1 LTTPPSTVAVLDGA
15 LAAALRLGTN
25 FIGTEHLLIGALIA
39 DGAAARALGSL
50 GLTVEWAEGPT
61 RAEFAPIQARRRS

>member
-1 LTTPPSTVAVLDGA
+1 
-15 LAAALRLGTN
+15 LGTN
-25 FIGTEHLLIGALIA
+25 FLGTEHLLIGALIA